1 MVVIGGWLVDLGDGD
16 RWSGRGSQWW
26 GRVGWWI
33 LVMVTGGQVGDLSG
47 GNVLGGGPWWG
58 RVGGVGLT
66 VRAMTWGEGGGGGLS
81 DLVALTD
88 GNPPCRLP
96 PRPPPGPLR
105 LHRQHP
111 HAGRPHHPH
120 GLQGRAEAGG
130 EAPHPGGGAALPP
143 HPRAAR
149 GPHHRVRGQVPRPH
163 PPLLQ
168 DPPGAD
174 PAHLAPP
181 PAPRPPPPPTPAC
194 GVAVGGLGV
203 GVGPLGDQRCHQWWG
218 LGAPPSSAWGSGGG
232 GGMFPGR
239 CHRELGVTGW
249 SSPPPRP
256 LPPATSP
263 SRGSGGVRLRC
274 VRSSRGHRVAPPAH
288 AMVGV
293 WRWPCP
299 PPSGGVRVAHPT
311 RGVWES

>member
-33 LVMVTGGQVGDLSG
+33 LVMLTGGQVGDLSG
-47 GNVLGGGPWWG
+47 GNVFGGGPWWG
-58 RVGGVGLT
+58 CVGGVGLT
-66 VRAMTWGEGGGGGLS
+66 VRAMTWGGGGAGGLS

-181 PAPRPPPPPTPAC
+181 PAPRPPLHLPPLA
-194 GVAVGGLGV
+194 GWRWGGLG
-203 GVGPLGDQRCHQWWG
+203 WG
-218 LGAPPSSAWGSGGG
+218 LDLLGTSAATSGGG
-232 GGMFPGR
+232 LVP
-239 CHRELGVTGW
+239 
-249 SSPPPRP
+249 PPPR
-256 LPPATSP
+256 L
-263 SRGSGGVRLRC
+263 GGLEGGVAC
-274 VRSSRGHRVAPPAH
+274 FWAAVTGSWG
-288 AMVGV
+288 
-293 WRWPCP
+293 
-299 PPSGGVRVAHPT
+299 
-311 RGVWES
+311 